1 MRTRAAALGLVIA
14 LAACGPA
21 PIERSSTPRQ
31 ISVSGEGAYEAALV
45 SRYLRGDGFVAAWHD
60 TRDGNAEIYM
70 RLLADNGAPAG
81 PERRLTNGREES
93 YEPSIDLV
101 SPNEVAVAWYE
112 KAPDGTLT
120 AKLGLW
126 TLDGRN
132 RWMTTLPVPGRN
144 PVVSS
149 GNGPIF
155 CAWIAPGPDQAEW
168 VWVQFWTR
176 DGAPVGKPRPVGRAG
191 KTTWNL
197 NAFAMGHGHASLVFD
212 ATAGTRADEV
222 FVAFVSPE
230 QIDLRRLTEDD
241 GIPSKY
247 PDVAGVGLM
256 ALTWY
261 DERDGNKEIYL
272 LSATVREI
280 LEGRYVLNPRRVTA
294 TRGESIGAYVEWDA
308 RHDSTQKG
316 RIGLAWS
323 DDTNGQ
329 HEIYFQL
336 FDWGARPLVPARRIT
351 RNGTASLIPAIAGL
365 PDGFAL
371 AWNEYVP
378 AAEGHAGTSEI
389 FSAIVR

>member
-120 AKLGLW
+120 AKLGVW
-126 TLDGRN
+126 TADGVN
-132 RWMTTLPVPGRN
+132 RWMTTLASPARN
-144 PVVSS
+144 PVISTNS
-149 GNGPIF
+149 GELL
-155 CAWIAPGPDQAEW
+155 CAWIAPGPDAEEW
-168 VWVQFWTR
+168 VWAAFWNA
-176 DGAPVGKPRPVGRAG
+176 DGSANGKPRPVGRAG

-197 NAFAMGHGHASLVFD
+197 NAFAGGYGYASLVFD
-212 ATAGTRADEV
+212 ATAGTKADEV
-222 FVAFVSPE
+222 FIASVSPSDIE
-230 QIDLRRLTEDD
+230 LHRVTEDD
-241 GIPSKY
+241 GVPSKY
-247 PDVAGVGLM
+247 PDVAGYGLNV
-256 ALTWY
+256 LTWY
-261 DERDGNKEIYL
+261 DERDGNKEVYL
-272 LSATVREI
+272 LAAGFDEI
-280 LEGRYVLNPRRVTA
+280 RQQKFVVPPRRVTA
-294 TRGESIGAYVEWDA
+294 TRGESIGAYVALSDLVLGK
-308 RHDSTQKG
+308 DS

-329 HEIYFQL
+329 HEIYFQE
-336 FDWGARPLVPARRIT
+336 FDWGTRPLSAAKRIT
-351 RNGTASLIPAIAGL
+351 RNGTSSLIPAIERTR
-365 PDGFAL
+365 DGFAL
-371 AWNEYVP
+371 TWNEYVP